1 VKSGYFT
8 NLTVGAPAGGT
19 KNRQK
24 GEFMEDIGQLLKSM
38 NDDQLRLLAREAN
51 QELRERN
58 RKVDLTE
65 ITAERMR
72 DPEFAKQVRS
82 EVESALS
89 DL

>member
-1 VKSGYFT
+1 
-8 NLTVGAPAGGT
+8 
-19 KNRQK
+19 
-24 GEFMEDIGQLLKSM
+24 MEDIGQLLKSM

-65 ITAERMR
+65 ITADRMR

-82 EVESALS
+82 EVESALA

>member
-1 VKSGYFT
+1 
-8 NLTVGAPAGGT
+8 
-19 KNRQK
+19 
-24 GEFMEDIGQLLKSM
+24 MEDIGQLLKSM
-38 NDDQLRLLAREAN
+38 NDEQLRLLAREAN

>member
-1 VKSGYFT
+1 
-8 NLTVGAPAGGT
+8 
-19 KNRQK
+19 
-24 GEFMEDIGQLLKSM
+24 MEDMTQLLKSM

-72 DPEFAKQVRS
+72 DPAFAAQVRS
-82 EVESALS
+82 EVESALA